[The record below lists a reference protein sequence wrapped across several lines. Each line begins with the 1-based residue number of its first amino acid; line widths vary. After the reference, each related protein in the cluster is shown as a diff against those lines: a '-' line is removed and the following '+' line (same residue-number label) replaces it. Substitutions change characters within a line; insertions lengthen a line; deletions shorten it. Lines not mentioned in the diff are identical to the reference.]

1 MSALKKS
8 DTRRCK
14 HVGNRGK
21 RQLYDALQFFFLL
34 HAKSYRKTH
43 PEFLT
48 PSVDEFLD
56 FSRSVGIVLE
66 KGHITPKR
74 KHRRA
79 VPMKSTS
86 DYLELR
92 NFLQFI
98 IGPGLVGHSSC
109 KTILKLNAVVLMA
122 LLVWMVVE
130 EYLAIVAESTGEV
143 SVVVAGIARAG
154 SPSLKESLLKI
165 CDSTYIR
172 NELRDPLRFY
182 LDRTA
187 TILNNARDALLVHY
201 VNYTRSVVLPRLLDL
216 PKDLPVL
223 GHDMS
228 ITVGESVI
236 SVFASDLLVPTV
248 ADLTMFIPMSFI
260 FGTVGIQSCKEIC
273 QEKVEYYK
281 DLGYTVGKL

>member
-1 MSALKKS
+1 MPTLKKS

-14 HVGNRGK
+14 RGGNQGK
-21 RQLYDALQFFFLL
+21 RQLYQALEFFFLL
-34 HAKSYRKTH
+34 QAKLYRKTY

-56 FSRSVGIVLE
+56 FSRSVGVVLE

-79 VPMKSTS
+79 VPMKGSADFS
-86 DYLELR
+86 ELR

-98 IGPGLVGHSSC
+98 IGSGLVGNSAC
-109 KTILKLNAVVLMA
+109 KTIMKLNAVVLMA

-130 EYLAIVAESTGEV
+130 EYLILL
-143 SVVVAGIARAG
+143 AG
-154 SPSLKESLLKI
+154 STTIDMKESLVKT

-172 NELRDPLRFY
+172 NELRDPLRYY

-187 TILNNARDALLVHY
+187 TILNNARDALLTHYVHY
-201 VNYTRSVVLPRLLDL
+201 TRTVFLPRLLEL
-216 PKDLPVL
+216 PKDIPGL
-223 GHDMS
+223 GNDMS
-228 ITVGESVI
+228 IAMGESVI
-236 SVFASDLLVPTV
+236 SVFASELLLPPMV
-248 ADLTMFIPMSFI
+248 DLTLFIPISFI
-260 FGTVGIQSCKEIC
+260 FGTIGIQSCKEIC

-281 DLGYTVGKL
+281 DLGYTIGKL